1 MKILDD
7 THKYDLQKY
16 QRSNQETCI
25 NHRPIV
31 WEGEKIKSG
40 QMLTDGPG
48 IISSELSLGQNVL
61 VALYAMARV

>member
-1 MKILDD
+1 MNAQKTGIVQSVTANKIIILEESGKQY
-7 THKYDLQKY
+7 KYDLQKY

-31 WEGEKIKSG
+31 WEGERVASG

-48 IISSELSLGQNVL
+48 T
-61 VALYAMARV
+61 